1 MSVKRIIY
9 NGVKVSEAWPA
20 TIQAAQSLIDSG
32 SGRGRQGNFAPA
44 GCRRG
49 AHGVTRP
56 TMLGSRRV
64 FSISLPTSEFGSLHQ
79 RHLLSATYMRVQ

>member
-9 NGVKVSEAWPA
+9 NGVKVSEDWPA
-20 TIQAAQSLIDSG
+20 TIQAAQLLIASG

-56 TMLGSRRV
+56 TSMGSRQFV
-64 FSISLPTSEFGSLHQ
+64 SLALPTWELAFHICVGNRAESDH
-79 RHLLSATYMRVQ
+79 